1 MYTLN
6 RAVFYSRPCI
16 NKGCYWGPFLSVQ
29 FNPFVSVDHWLRVIL
44 AFLISVSSMVAWS
57 ATTYSGS
64 NGVREKLFLNNS
76 VAACSGCHF
85 NGGTGPDFTSDYA
98 AFSSYATVY
107 HAGNKLNAVQRMTD
121 RTSLTPGTA
130 SFMPEGEV
138 VAINAAEMALLVD
151 WKVNGAV
158 DVDNPTTTTLA
169 TITGKGKVFKT
180 SNDSSFYTVYANV
193 DDSGIDATSYSIQY
207 GLTQTPSFESNSQ
220 TVVGSGGGSGT
231 IQISQELSSLDCGE
245 TYHYRV
251 KASNASYPST
261 LGDWQQED
269 TPACNTPPVIQNTPF
284 SLTSAVE
291 DTPYQFSAAAID
303 GELDTISYSLTNA
316 PTDMTISDTGLV
328 QWTPSEGFTSSGSVT
343 VIAEDNGADG
353 VIADSE
359 VFTFSVTQV
368 NDAPQI
374 TSIAKT
380 SAVEANSYSYQLVVD
395 DPDDS
400 GIELSYSVS
409 PKTGDMAISS
419 TGLLTWTPGNGI
431 TTSGSITVTVADGGE
446 NSAAAANQI
455 FEILVSGV
463 NTPPTITSSAP
474 TAASEDTLYQYSVQV
489 LDLDDSN
496 NGSDL
501 SYSLSNNPLTMTIS
515 NLGVIQWT
523 PEEGQGSVNNITVTV
538 SDGGENA
545 AMPDSETFSIAVQSI
560 NDPPQLINPDAQS
573 MVELER
579 FELNLAPLHSDP
591 DDENDGVNLIWQ
603 LDDAPQGMLI
613 SNVGVLAWQ
622 SEEQTAGA
630 YTINASLSD
639 GGEDNASSASLSFVL
654 TVSLL
659 DGDNDLIADYS
670 DNCIDLANNDQLDF
684 DQDLIGNA
692 CDLDDD
698 NDSLPDTVEIAN
710 NLDPFDPAD
719 GLLDS
724 DGDGDNNQTEYQQC
738 ALGTEQ
744 EVTLCGQILTDSVA
758 PEITTNGDLTIV
770 SQGYFT
776 QLELT
781 AQATDIIDGE
791 VEVSADFLGPFR
803 PGQHAVTWQAQDI
816 AGNVAQVQQRVIIK
830 PLVQLAG
837 EITALASEAKT
848 FEIPLKLSGE
858 PAEYPV
864 IIEYSVAGTA
874 TDEEHDLRSGQILID
889 QGVSADLSFNWLGNS
904 EAEKL
909 ITVELTQA
917 SSSVYLAENL
927 NFQIRFV
934 TGNIAPSI
942 SLSVSQSNESRQ
954 VIYQDQ
960 GPFIITAEIIDDAT
974 QTLTSEWQASSNDF
988 QLDSEFSTN
997 EVNQFQLDPNDF
1009 SAGFYSLI
1017 LRTSDGDLTDEK
1029 AIYFRIDA
1037 LAPNLTD
1044 QDSDNDGI
1052 ADDLEGLADGDG
1064 DGIQDYLDPV
1074 SDPQYMHKNLLQND
1088 LFATANQLLKA
1099 QSGLVIKA
1107 GQLAIERN
1115 QAGVG
1120 ISAATLFE
1128 NQNIMSAPEF
1138 SHHSDTHLDDSHED
1152 DADEK
1157 TVVGEV
1163 LDFELHGI
1171 NGTDSSVRIVIPLS
1185 VAIPLNAEYWTVQDS
1200 QWQEFTQVENDFL
1213 ASSYK
1218 QEGRCP
1224 DPDSNDYIN
1233 ELIPFSQCLL
1243 LSITDG
1249 GINDADGIS
1258 NGVVANSGAV
1268 MMDSLFVV
1276 HVEDNLIKPNS
1287 SPGAG
1292 NLSLWLLMILVAV
1305 VSFRANAEINFQ
1317 PLIEISAGSDDN
1329 VSKAQDDENILHDNF
1344 ARLNAT
1350 LVLDYE
1356 LSFNKSLSF
1365 ELQLAHQAYEN
1376 TQLLGR
1382 NEVGGRVIYRWQNS
1396 FYYNS
1401 PWYQV
1406 LSDVSSWDFG
1416 KQQRDST
1423 IYTQQAMVSA
1433 RLTTMIS
1440 GFLGIEYKVRDSE
1453 SRVYDTQQGRL
1464 FMHLDY
1470 AWSDSLSLYSSY
1482 SYIAGDAVTS
1492 VQNTYCNGLI
1502 ETSVYYLLK
1511 ASDEIEADQI
1521 LNEEYCGE
1529 WISYRLPATTHSLVF
1544 GGNMGVGHSSSVD
1557 LSWLYAAVEAEGN
1570 TYQRNI
1576 LQLSYLKAF

>member
-1 MYTLN
+1 M
-6 RAVFYSRPCI
+6 
-16 NKGCYWGPFLSVQ
+16 Q
-29 FNPFVSVDHWLRVIL
+29 FNPSVSVNYWLRLVLAFFVSVS
-44 AFLISVSSMVAWS
+44 SVNVWA

-64 NGVREKLFLNNS
+64 NGVRAKLLINNS

-85 NGGTGPDFTSDYA
+85 DGGTGPDFTTNYA
-98 AFSSYATVY
+98 AFSNYATVY
-107 HAGNKLNAVQRMTD
+107 HAGNELNAVQRMTD

-130 SFMPEGEV
+130 SFMPEGYL
-138 VAINAAEMALLVD
+138 VAINAAEMALLAD
-151 WKVNGAV
+151 WKSNGAV

-180 SNDSSFYTVYANV
+180 SKDSSFYTVYANV
-193 DDSGIDATSYSIQY
+193 DDSGIDATDYSIQY
-207 GLTQTPSFESNSQ
+207 GLTETPSFESSLQ
-220 TVVGSGGGSGT
+220 TVDGSGGGSGT
-231 IQISQELSSLDCGE
+231 AQISQQLTNLDCGE

-251 KASNASYPST
+251 KASNTTYSST
-261 LGDWQQED
+261 VGDWQQED

-284 SLTSAVE
+284 SLASAVE

-316 PTDMTISDTGLV
+316 PAGMTINASGLV
-328 QWTPSEGFTSSGSVT
+328 QWTPLEGITSSGLVT
-343 VIAEDNGADG
+343 VVAQDNGADG
-353 VIADSE
+353 VVADNES
-359 VFTFSVTQV
+359 FTISVTQI

-380 SAVEANSYSYQLVVD
+380 SAVEANLYSYQLEVD

-400 GIELSYSVS
+400 GVELSYSVS

-419 TGLLTWTPGNGI
+419 SGLLTWTPGNGI

-446 NSAAAANQI
+446 NSAAAATQV

-463 NTPPTITSSAP
+463 NTPPSITSSAP
-474 TAASEDTLYQYSVQV
+474 TAAIEDTLYQYAVQV
-489 LDLDDSN
+489 LDLDDNN

-501 SYSLSNNPLTMTIS
+501 TYSLSNNPLSMTIS

-523 PEEGQGSVNNITVTV
+523 PLEGQESVNNITVTV
-538 SDGGENA
+538 NDGGENA
-545 AMPDSETFSIAVQSI
+545 ALPASETFSIAVQRI
-560 NDPPQLINPDAQS
+560 NDAPQLTNPAAQI
-573 MVELER
+573 MVELDR
-579 FELNLAPLHSDP
+579 FELDLSTLHSDP
-591 DDENDGVNLIWQ
+591 DDENDGINLTWQ
-603 LDDAPQGMLI
+603 LDNAPQGMLL
-613 SNVGVLAWQ
+613 SNVGMLTWQ

-639 GGEDNASSASLSFVL
+639 GGEDNASAATLTFVL
-654 TVSLL
+654 SVSLL

-684 DQDLIGNA
+684 DQDQVGDA

-698 NDSLPDTVEIAN
+698 NDSLPDTVEVAN
-710 NLDPFDPAD
+710 NLDPFDATD
-719 GLLDS
+719 ALVDT
-724 DGDGDNNQTEYQQC
+724 DGDGDNNLVEYQQC
-738 ALGTEQ
+738 LLGTEQ
-744 EVTLCGQILTDSVA
+744 EVELCQQILTDSVA
-758 PEITTNGDLTIV
+758 PEIITNGDQSTI
-770 SQGYFT
+770 SQGYLT

-803 PGQHAVTWQAQDI
+803 PGKHLVTWQAQDKT
-816 AGNVAQVQQRVIIK
+816 GNVAQVQQQVIIK
-830 PLVQLAG
+830 PLVKLAG

-874 TDEEHDLRSGQILID
+874 RDEEHDLRSGQIQID

-904 EAEKL
+904 ETEKL

-927 NFQIRFV
+927 SFQIRFV

-960 GPFIITAEIIDDAT
+960 GPFIITAEIVDDAT
-974 QTLTSEWQASSNDF
+974 QTLTSEWLVSSNDF
-988 QLDSEFSTN
+988 QLDSEFSAN
-997 EVNQFQLDPNDF
+997 EVNQFQFAPNDF
-1009 SAGFYSLI
+1009 SAGFYSLM
-1017 LRTSDGDLTDEK
+1017 LRTSDGELTDEK
-1029 AIYFRIDA
+1029 QIYFRIDT
-1037 LAPNLTD
+1037 LAPNLTN

-1088 LFATANQLLKA
+1088 LFSTANQLL
-1099 QSGLVIKA
+1099 QTQPGLVIKA
-1107 GQLAIERN
+1107 GQLAIEQN

-1120 ISAATLFE
+1120 ISAATLFD

-1138 SHHSDTHLDDSHED
+1138 SHHSDTHSDDSHED

-1171 NGTDSSVRIVIPLS
+1171 NGTDNSVRIVIPLS
-1185 VAIPLNAEYWTVQDS
+1185 VAIPLNAEYWAVQDS

-1213 ASSYK
+1213 ASSFK
-1218 QEGRCP
+1218 QDGRCP

-1258 NGVVANSGAV
+1258 NGVVANSGAI

-1276 HVEDNLIKPNS
+1276 HAEDNLTKPSS
-1287 SPGAG
+1287 SPSAG
-1292 NLSLWLLMILVAV
+1292 NLSLGLLMILAALM
-1305 VSFRANAEINFQ
+1305 SFRANAEINFQ

-1329 VSKAQDDENILHDNF
+1329 LSKAQDDQNILYDNF

-1376 TQLLGR
+1376 TQLLAR

-1406 LSDVSSWDFG
+1406 LSDVSYWDFG
-1416 KQQRDST
+1416 KQQRGST
-1423 IYTQQAMVSA
+1423 LYTQQAMVSA
-1433 RLTTMIS
+1433 RLTTIIS
-1440 GFLGIEYKVRDSE
+1440 GSLGIEYKVRDSE

-1482 SYIAGDAVTS
+1482 SYISGDAVTS

-1529 WISYRLPATTHSLVF
+1529 WISYRLPATTHSLVL
-1544 GGNMGVGHSSSVD
+1544 GGNMGFGHSSSVD
-1557 LSWLYAAVEAEGN
+1557 LSWLYASVEAEGN

-1576 LQLSYLKAF
+1576 FQLSYLKAF